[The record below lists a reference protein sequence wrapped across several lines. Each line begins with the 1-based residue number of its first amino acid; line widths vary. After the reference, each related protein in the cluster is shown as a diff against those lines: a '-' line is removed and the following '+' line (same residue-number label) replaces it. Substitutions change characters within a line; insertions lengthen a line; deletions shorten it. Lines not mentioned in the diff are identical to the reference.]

1 MSFAFWR
8 WNIGYSFRT
17 EARKKV
23 LLPEALMTR
32 KLLRAPEFLR
42 IFYGVAACSWMP
54 HWACHYYR
62 LETHSSFVVGS
73 WSYSSSDSLVSLVV
87 YTSLVILN
95 LIAIQVEKYRVIAA
109 GLSGLG
115 HVGLGALHVY
125 RLMRPF
131 TFEVFGYSW
140 SQMASL
146 REALIVLPFGVFSL
160 IVAAEQASLPV
171 AERH

>member
-1 MSFAFWR
+1 MSF
-8 WNIGYSFRT
+8 IV
-17 EARKKV
+17 EPK
-23 LLPEALMTR
+23 
-32 KLLRAPEFLR
+32 FLR

-62 LETHSSFVVGS
+62 LETHSSFISRFVELFFFRQ
-73 WSYSSSDSLVSLVV
+73 YCSLVIYS
-87 YTSLVILN
+87 SLVILN
-95 LIAIQVEKYRVIAA
+95 LSAIQIENYRVIAA

-125 RLMRPF
+125 RLMCPF

-146 REALIVLPFGVFSL
+146 REALIVLPFGVLSL
-160 IVAAEQASLPV
+160 IVAGALKTCD
-171 AERH
+171 

>member
-1 MSFAFWR
+1 MSLFA
-8 WNIGYSFRT
+8 
-17 EARKKV
+17 EPK
-23 LLPEALMTR
+23 
-32 KLLRAPEFLR
+32 FLR

-62 LETHSSFVVGS
+62 LETHSSFIVGS
-73 WSYSSSDSLVSLVV
+73 WSYSATDSIISLVV
-87 YTSLVILN
+87 YTALVILN
-95 LIAIQVEKYRVIAA
+95 LIAIQFAKYRVVAA

-146 REALIVLPFGVFSL
+146 REALIVLPFGVLSL
-160 IVAAEQASLPV
+160 IVAGALKTQDV
-171 AERH
+171 A

>member
-1 MSFAFWR
+1 MSL
-8 WNIGYSFRT
+8 II
-17 EARKKV
+17 E
-23 LLPEALMTR
+23 P
-32 KLLRAPEFLR
+32 KLLG

-62 LETHSSFVVGS
+62 LETQSSFILGS
-73 WSYSSSDSLVSLVV
+73 WNYSSSDSIVSLLI
-87 YTSLVILN
+87 YTCLVILN
-95 LIAIQVEKYRVIAA
+95 LIAIQIDRYRVIAA

-115 HVGLGALHVY
+115 HVGLGTLHVY

-146 REALIVLPFGVFSL
+146 REALIVLPFGVLSL
-160 IVAAEQASLPV
+160 IVAGALKT
-171 AERH
+171 HH